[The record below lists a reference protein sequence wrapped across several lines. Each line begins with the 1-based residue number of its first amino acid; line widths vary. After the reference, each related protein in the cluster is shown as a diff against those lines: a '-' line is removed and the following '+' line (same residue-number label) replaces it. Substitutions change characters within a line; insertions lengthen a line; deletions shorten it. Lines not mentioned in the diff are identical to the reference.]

1 MDYAKSGED
10 HWDPKL
16 NPWRA
21 QAGSGVV
28 AMDFSGFYVRP
39 DSHTLGRDEAL
50 CYVNARTTEQII
62 KADAEPIIEEE
73 KPPYADQN
81 RFALIRLQGPS
92 LPLLDRKPFQSLYK
106 LARRQMANL
115 PTRRDRPP
123 LDNIER
129 KMAERWENRR
139 DGRT

>member
-39 DSHTLGRDEAL
+39 ESHTLGRDEAL
-50 CYVNARTTEQII
+50 RYVDARAARQIVAAETEQI
-62 KADAEPIIEEE
+62 APEE

-81 RFALIRLQGPS
+81 KFALIHLQGPQ
-92 LPLLDRKPFQSLYK
+92 LPLLDRKPFQSLYE
-106 LARRQMANL
+106 LARRQMDSL
-115 PTRRDRPP
+115 PTRQDRPP

-129 KMAERWENRR
+129 RMAEKWENRR
-139 DGRT
+139 DSRS